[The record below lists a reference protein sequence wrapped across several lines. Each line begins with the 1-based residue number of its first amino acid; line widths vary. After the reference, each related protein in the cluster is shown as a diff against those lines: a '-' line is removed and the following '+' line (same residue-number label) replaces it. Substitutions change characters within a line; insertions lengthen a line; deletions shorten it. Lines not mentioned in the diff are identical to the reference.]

1 MKYKRILLKLS
12 GEALAGESGQGING
26 EILENFTRDIESLV
40 EMGTEV
46 GIVIGGG
53 NIHRGVAGAA
63 DGMDRSVS
71 DHMGMLATII
81 NSIALADK
89 LNRSGIKS
97 KVMTTVDM
105 NEIAEPFTYRKAQ
118 EYLSDGYVVIFG
130 GGTGNPY
137 FTTDTASSLKACE
150 IGAEVL
156 LKATK
161 VDGVYDK
168 DPVKH
173 SDAVRYETLSFTEAL
188 QKGLKVMDS
197 TAFAMCM
204 ENDVDIIVFDTFK
217 KGNMKRVVMGE
228 EIGTTV
234 TNN

>member
-1 MKYKRILLKLS
+1 MKYKRVLLKLS
-12 GEALAGESGQGING
+12 GEALAGADGNGISL
-26 EILENFTRDIESLV
+26 EILNDFTMEIKSLV

-53 NIHRGVAGAA
+53 NIHRGIAGAA
-63 DGMDRSVS
+63 SGMNRSVS

-81 NSIALADK
+81 NSIALQDNLVRNGVA
-89 LNRSGIKS
+89 S
-97 KVMTTVDM
+97 KVLSTVDM
-105 NEIAEPFTYRKAQ
+105 NEIVEPFTYRKAM
-118 EYLSDGYVVIFG
+118 EYLEDGDVVIFG

-137 FTTDTASSLKACE
+137 FTTDSASSLKACE
-150 IGAEVL
+150 IGADVL

-173 SDAVRYETLSFTEAL
+173 SDAVRYSELSFSEAL
-188 QKGLKVMDS
+188 SKGLKVMDS

-204 ENDVDIIVFDTFK
+204 DNDINIIVFDTFVH
-217 KGNMKRVVMGE
+217 GNMKKVVMGE
-228 EIGTTV
+228 EIGTV
-234 TNN
+234 VSNK

>member
-1 MKYKRILLKLS
+1 MRYKRILLKLS
-12 GEALAGESGQGING
+12 GEALAGESGQGISG
-26 EILENFTRDIESLV
+26 EILENFTQDIRSLV

-81 NSIALADK
+81 NSIALCDK
-89 LNRSGIKS
+89 LSRSGMKA
-97 KVMTTVDM
+97 KVMTTLEMDA
-105 NEIAEPFTYRKAQ
+105 IAEHYTYRKAQ
-118 EYLSDGYVVIFG
+118 EYLNDGYVVIFG

-168 DPVKH
+168 DPMKH
-173 SDAVRYETLSFTEAL
+173 SDAVRYEKLSFTEAL
-188 QKGLKVMDS
+188 NKGLKVMDS

-204 ENDVDIIVFDTFK
+204 ENNVDIIVFDTFK
-217 KGNMKRVVMGE
+217 AGNMKKVVMGE